1 MGTALGAAGSPGL
14 TGALA
19 SGYHGPPELT
29 VTRALTEWTFDP
41 WMLAL
46 IVLLGAC
53 YLTGVRRVRAGQA
66 AGVRRVRA
74 EQAAL
79 PPARA
84 SAAPAST
91 TRASTAWP
99 VARPIWFCGLGLGFL
114 VIATMSWVS
123 VYQSVLLYP
132 RAVQTV
138 LLVLVV
144 PLFLALGRPLTLFAT
159 VFPGPGARLEAVIRS
174 RAARILTFPAI
185 TTLALVAVPF
195 VMYFTSWYTAVF
207 HSGPLREVTYLILM
221 VPGYV
226 FFWTLL
232 RVDPVPKEYPYVV
245 SMWITGA
252 EVIGDAFFGI
262 AVIADQ
268 NLIGAGYFHALA
280 RPWGPTLATDQVV
293 AGGVLWILG
302 DLVGLPFLAAQLIH
316 LMREDESDAAR
327 IDAELDA
334 QQAQLD
340 AERAQQS
347 RLQPATHPAAS
358 ARHPGAPGQSA
369 APGQPAALGQSAD
382 SGQPAALGQSAD
394 SGQPRV
400 PGQSAHPDESV
411 DPGQSRK
418 PGQSAESATSD
429 QPADEQQPQGS
440 QLWWEND
447 PRFTSRFKP
456 TS

>member
-1 MGTALGAAGSPGL
+1 MRTALGVAGAPGL
-14 TGALA
+14 TRTLA
-19 SGYHGPPELT
+19 AGYHGPPELT
-29 VTRALTEWTFDP
+29 VTRALTEWTLDP

-46 IVLLGAC
+46 IVLLGGA
-53 YLTGVRRVRAGQA
+53 YLAGARRVRDT
-66 AGVRRVRA
+66 
-74 EQAAL
+74 
-79 PPARA
+79 
-84 SAAPAST
+84 AP
-91 TRASTAWP
+91 WP
-99 VARPIWFCGLGLGFL
+99 VARQIWFCGLGLGFL
-114 VIATMSWVS
+114 LIATMSWVG

-144 PLFLALGRPLTLFAT
+144 PLFLALGRPLTLFAA
-159 VFPGPGARLEAVIRS
+159 VFPHAGARLEAVIRC
-174 RAARILTFPAI
+174 RPVRILTFPAI
-185 TTLALVAVPF
+185 TAFALVAVPF

-207 HSGPLREVTYLILM
+207 HSTTVRELTYLVLM

-232 RVDPVPKEYPYVV
+232 RVDPVPKEYSYAV

-268 NLIGAGYFHALA
+268 NLIGRGYFHALA
-280 RPWGPTLATDQVV
+280 RPWGPTLATDQVI

-316 LMREDESDAAR
+316 MMREDESDAAR

-334 QQAQLD
+334 QQAHLEAARLPAGSQQ
-340 AERAQQS
+340 AQREAARIPAGSQQAQPS
-347 RLQPATHPAAS
+347 TPAT
-358 ARHPGAPGQSA
+358 
-369 APGQPAALGQSAD
+369 
-382 SGQPAALGQSAD
+382 
-394 SGQPRV
+394 
-400 PGQSAHPDESV
+400 
-411 DPGQSRK
+411 
-418 PGQSAESATSD
+418 SATS
-429 QPADEQQPQGS
+429 ADEADPAAAHEPQEP
-440 QLWWEND
+440 QLWWETD